1 MAKNEK
7 LVDLKPEKVTP
18 SQLEKIQTI
27 VSNINKSQMEI
38 GRLETSKH
46 MISHQVIKFQDE
58 LRKMQDERQEVYGG
72 HTICDIIEEDD
83 KFSIYIRKD
92 KDVLPWKDFNKN
104 MAVSVEYNLEY

>member
-27 VSNINKSQMEI
+27 VSNINKAQMEI

-46 MISHQVIKFQDE
+46 MISHQVVTLQDE
-58 LRKMQDERQEVYGG
+58 LRKMQDELEKDYGTVNVNIEDG
-72 HTICDIIEEDD
+72 TIQYPEDGETD
-83 KFSIYIRKD
+83 KKD
-92 KDVLPWKDFNKN
+92 
-104 MAVSVEYNLEY
+104 